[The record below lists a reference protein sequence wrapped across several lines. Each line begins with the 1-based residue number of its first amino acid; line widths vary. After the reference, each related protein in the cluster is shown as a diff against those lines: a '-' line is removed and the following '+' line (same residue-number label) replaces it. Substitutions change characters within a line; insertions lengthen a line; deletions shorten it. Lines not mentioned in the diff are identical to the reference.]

1 MIAHVKKMYG
11 GRTSVR
17 DYLVKYCKKMREPLI
32 IDFENKQM
40 RVKDLNKYY
49 CDQIPHHAQLTDKY
63 IRKGEVYYLWDYL
76 FEPNI
81 EATPP
86 TEYTE
91 TGLKGLLQAWKN
103 LKKPKQMPIDLDN
116 K

>member
-1 MIAHVKKMYG
+1 MKEPLVIEYGDKKM
-11 GRTSVR
+11 
-17 DYLVKYCKKMREPLI
+17 K
-32 IDFENKQM
+32 
-40 RVKDLNKYY
+40 VKDLNKYY
-49 CDQIPHHAQLTDKY
+49 CDQIPHHAQRSDKF

-91 TGLKGLLQAWKN
+91 TGLKGLLMAWKN
-103 LKKPKQMPIDLDN
+103 LNKPKQMSI
-116 K
+116 